1 MKVSSRDDAA
11 QGLRSDRCVHS
22 PLALKKL
29 PQSHSVVHTLLPR
42 VELRLRVVEIGEAP
56 VPRPYGRRKAC
67 RRIGEGTSNPQPQRA
82 SKLLR
87 SRVCF
92 AAGEPPRSAAA
103 YPKAGADAAPPVCN
117 LRVGRHPPRAPR
129 AQGPAASAQKFR
141 LELAQARH
149 TICTKR
155 NFNSASCVSGP
166 SPEGREPLQ
175 GRGHRAD
182 PAQRVHLREQH
193 AKLESRGRSSVK

>member
-11 QGLRSDRCVHS
+11 QGLHSDRCVHS

-141 LELAQARH
+141 LELAQARR

-155 NFNSASCVSGP
+155 NFNSGLP
-166 SPEGREPLQ
+166 
-175 GRGHRAD
+175 
-182 PAQRVHLREQH
+182 
-193 AKLESRGRSSVK
+193 KLNFGAV